1 MLSMMWA
8 LDLKIWDWFHFLL
21 VKSKLFPLWKSMINN
36 LYFLC
41 FWDAT
46 TSFTLWQN
54 LDLRQI
60 CKLLMFKRF
69 QMVVKDIK
77 CCLEWWAKHEFLFP
91 TVAFL
96 ARQILDIVGSW
107 IEIERI
113 ISLVGILTNLR
124 WCHLQLNISDKIIFV
139 INNWPSDPRVCCS
152 SPSSLIKLIEA
163 NLALEEEYW

>member
-1 MLSMMWA
+1 MLSLMWT
-8 LDLKIWDWFHFLL
+8 LDLKIWGWFHLLL
-21 VKSKLFPLWKSMINN
+21 VESKLFPLWKSMINDI
-36 LYFLC
+36 YFLC

-54 LDLRQI
+54 LDLWQI
-60 CKLLMFKRF
+60 CKLMKKITWTLFKCLLEQVSQQRRWWTRF

-96 ARQILDIVGSW
+96 ACQLLDIVGSW

-113 ISLVGILTNLR
+113 FLCLEF
-124 WCHLQLNISDKIIFV
+124 LQIWGDVTYN
-139 INNWPSDPRVCCS
+139 
-152 SPSSLIKLIEA
+152 
-163 NLALEEEYW
+163 